1 MKLKFLIPLF
11 IIVPIIE
18 IWLFVLSGR
27 YLGILPTLAIVLL
40 MSFVGAGLARRE
52 GISVWRRARELMRSG
67 RMPGEEMLEGLCIL
81 MGGLFLLTPGYL
93 TDIAGLALL
102 IPSVRKRVVRRL
114 RRWLKERLT
123 KGKGQFSF
131 YFKR

>member
-1 MKLKFLIPLF
+1 MKVLIPLF
-11 IIVPIIE
+11 ILVPILE

-27 YLGILPTLAIVLL
+27 YIGLLPTLAIVFI
-40 MSFVGAGLARRE
+40 MSFVGAWLAKRE
-52 GISVWRRARELMRSG
+52 GIGVWNKAQESMRSG
-67 RMPGEEMLEGLCIL
+67 RLPGEELLEGVCVLA
-81 MGGLFLLTPGYL
+81 GGLLLLTPGYL
-93 TDIAGLALL
+93 TDATGLILL
-102 IPSVRKRVVRRL
+102 IPSVRKKVVRRL

>member
-1 MKLKFLIPLF
+1 MKVLIPLF
-11 IIVPIIE
+11 ILVPIVE

-27 YLGILPTLAIVLL
+27 YIGLLPTLAIVLL
-40 MSFVGAGLARRE
+40 MSFVGAWLAKRE
-52 GISVWRRARELMRSG
+52 GIGVWNKARESMRSG
-67 RMPGEEMLEGLCIL
+67 RLPGEELLEGVCVLA
-81 MGGLFLLTPGYL
+81 GGLLLLTPGYL
-93 TDIAGLALL
+93 TDAMGLLLL

>member
-1 MKLKFLIPLF
+1 MKVLIPLF
-11 IIVPIIE
+11 ILVPIVE

-27 YLGILPTLAIVLL
+27 YIGLLPTLAIVLL
-40 MSFVGAGLARRE
+40 MSFVGAWLAKRE
-52 GISVWRRARELMRSG
+52 GIGVWNKARESMRSG
-67 RMPGEEMLEGLCIL
+67 RLPGEELLEGVCVLA
-81 MGGLFLLTPGYL
+81 GGLLLLTPGYL
-93 TDIAGLALL
+93 TDATGLILL

>member
-1 MKLKFLIPLF
+1 MKVFIPLF

-27 YLGILPTLAIVLL
+27 YIGILPTLAIVL
-40 MSFVGAGLARRE
+40 FTGFIGAGFAKRE
-52 GISVWRRARELMRSG
+52 GLGVWRRAREIMRSG
-67 RMPGEEMLEGLCIL
+67 RIPGEEIIEGLCIL
-81 MGGLFLLTPGYL
+81 VGGVLLLTPGYL
-93 TDIAGLALL
+93 TDVAGLILL
-102 IPSVRKRVVRRL
+102 LPSVRKRVVRRV

-131 YFKR
+131 YFRK

>member
-1 MKLKFLIPLF
+1 MKVLIPFF
-11 IIVPIIE
+11 ILVPIIE

-27 YLGILPTLAIVLL
+27 YIGLLPTLAIVLL
-40 MSFVGAGLARRE
+40 MSFVGAWLAKRE
-52 GISVWRRARELMRSG
+52 GIGVWNKARESMRSG
-67 RMPGEEMLEGLCIL
+67 RLPGEELLEGVCVLA
-81 MGGLFLLTPGYL
+81 GGLLLLTPGYL
-93 TDIAGLALL
+93 TDAMGLLLL

>member
-1 MKLKFLIPLF
+1 MKVLIPLF
-11 IIVPIIE
+11 ILVPILE

-27 YLGILPTLAIVLL
+27 YIGLLPTLAIVLL
-40 MSFVGAGLARRE
+40 MSFVGAWLAKRE
-52 GISVWRRARELMRSG
+52 GIGVWNKAQESMRSG
-67 RMPGEEMLEGLCIL
+67 RLPGEELLEGVCVLA
-81 MGGLFLLTPGYL
+81 GGLLLLTPGYL
-93 TDIAGLALL
+93 TDATGLILL
-102 IPSVRKRVVRRL
+102 IPSVRKKVVRRL